1 MVSTLGQSLYGAY
14 ANHTSTPPLQ
24 SESSNRNVRDVPL
37 DLLTQDQLEQ
47 IALLLKT
54 NTDGLLPL
62 KEEIER
68 VKIALKNL
76 ENSKQDDINRLLA
89 QIRLDHLRAMHSLK
103 RCCRRN
109 SLINIETYVSKAV
122 KDIFSHAEFTKD
134 REDLAVWLRSMF
146 VAKDDLESHLSNATQ
161 NLKSD
166 FDAAIKTSGEQIMDE
181 VAAKI
186 SLQLRERVVVNTD
199 ALSDEHIK
207 NIVRDVLAVYDADK
221 TGLVDFAMEPM
232 GGQVITTRCT
242 ESYQARTAVV
252 SILGVP
258 LWYPTNTPRTVIT
271 PGINPGECWAFQNFP
286 GFLVVKLAAPI
297 KISAFS
303 YEHISKKLIANGRI
317 DSAPKDFE
325 VYGLRNETE
334 KEPLLLGHFRYDYD
348 GEPLQFFAS
357 AHYDQVFEMIEL
369 RVLSNHG
376 NPNYTCLY
384 RFRVHGSVE
393 PT

>member
-1 MVSTLGQSLYGAY
+1 MATTLGQALLYGGY
-14 ANHTSTPPLQ
+14 TNHTSTPQ
-24 SESSNRNVRDVPL
+24 VHAQINNNVD
-37 DLLTQDQLEQ
+37 LTQEQ
-47 IALLLKT
+47 IEKIALLLNNREI
-54 NTDGLLPL
+54 NTEPL

-68 VKIALKNL
+68 IKIELKNL
-76 ENSKQDDINRLLA
+76 ENSKNEDINRLLA
-89 QIRLDHLRAMHSLK
+89 QIKTENLRVMHSL
-103 RCCRRN
+103 RQCCRN
-109 SLINIETYVSKAV
+109 SLINIETYVTKAV
-122 KDIFSHAEFTKD
+122 KDIFNRPEFTKD
-134 REDLAVWLRSMF
+134 REDLAVWLRSIF
-146 VAKDDLESHLSNATQ
+146 VAKNDLENHLNNATQ

-166 FDAAIKTSGEQIMDE
+166 FDAAIKTSGEKIMDE

-186 SLQLRERVVVNTD
+186 SLQRVVVNTES
-199 ALSDEHIK
+199 LSDEHIK
-207 NIVRDVLAVYDADK
+207 NIVKDVLAVYDADK

-232 GGQVITTRCT
+232 GGQIITTKCT
-242 ESYQARTAVV
+242 ESYQAKTAVV

-271 PGINPGECWAFQNFP
+271 PGLNPGECWAFQNFP
-286 GFLVVKLAAPI
+286 GFLVIKLAAPI

-325 VYGLRNETE
+325 VYGLRNETD
-334 KEPLLLGHFRYDYD
+334 KEPLLLGHFRYDFN

-357 AHYDQVFEMIEL
+357 AHYEQVFEMIEL